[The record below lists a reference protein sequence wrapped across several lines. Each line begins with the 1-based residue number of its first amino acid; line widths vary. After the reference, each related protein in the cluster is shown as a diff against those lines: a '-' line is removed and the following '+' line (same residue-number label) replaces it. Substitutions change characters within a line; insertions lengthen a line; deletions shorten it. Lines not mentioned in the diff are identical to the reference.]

1 MTRAVEIDHL
11 AKTYGR
17 VRAVEDFSLTVDR
30 GEIVA
35 LVGPDGAGKTTI
47 FRAVCGLIDVDSGR
61 ITVAGLDVAREF
73 DKVKAHLGYM
83 PQVFSLYPDLSV
95 EENLRF
101 YAGLFGVGRA
111 EFARKREVLYDFSG
125 LGLFSGRRAGAL
137 SGGMKQKL
145 SLSCALVH
153 DPEVLVLDE
162 PTTGV
167 DPVSR
172 QQFWNILKDLKA
184 RGSAIAVATP
194 YMDEVATSDRA
205 VLVFQGRTLG
215 AGTPAELVR
224 GFKGRVY
231 RLDADANTDRFS
243 ERAHEIA
250 RIQGLSHRRLGP
262 SLYFYLGPGTSIRD
276 YSERLAAA
284 GVRAEAAE
292 EIAPSLE
299 DVFVQLMG
307 EGAA

>member
-1 MTRAVEIDHL
+1 VTRPVEIEHL

-17 VRAVEDFSLTVDR
+17 VRAVDDFSLAVDA

-35 LVGPDGAGKTTI
+35 LVGPDGAGKTTV

-61 ITVAGLDVAREF
+61 ITVAGLDVARDF

-111 EFARKREVLYDFSG
+111 EFARKREILYDFSG
-125 LGLFSGRRAGAL
+125 LGPFSGRRAGAL

-153 DPEVLVLDE
+153 DPNVLVLDE

-184 RGSAIAVATP
+184 RGSAIAVASCS
-194 YMDEVATSDRA
+194 MVA
-205 VLVFQGRTLG
+205 
-215 AGTPAELVR
+215 
-224 GFKGRVY
+224 
-231 RLDADANTDRFS
+231 
-243 ERAHEIA
+243 
-250 RIQGLSHRRLGP
+250 RLGP
-262 SLYFYLGPGTSIRD
+262 ARPVSWSGGSKAACIDWMWTQPRRRSRSRSRRSLAS
-276 YSERLAAA
+276 
-284 GVRAEAAE
+284 RA
-292 EIAPSLE
+292 
-299 DVFVQLMG
+299 
-307 EGAA
+307 